1 MKILKAWWYTQSSVG
16 VIFDKNL
23 SEIPELVVETD
34 GANMPL
40 KSRIASPR
48 EFAEYSSYYIKNDT
62 VHFFLTRQNFFNVS
76 RHGMRSYYVCGNFN
90 GWGEAI
96 GKKEWKMRPSEK
108 EYEYELTV
116 PLSLLGDR
124 RKKFLFKFA
133 TSEGIWLHPRPD
145 SPNIE
150 YDHGGNANLR
160 FIADRSYEHFLI
172 GECAFPSDL
181 REPAFLYCPKSFQRV
196 PIGAAELLL
205 ELNYNVKMGAH
216 VSGGKTHFAL
226 FAPRADLVKV
236 LIRQAPDSQ
245 PVEYPLSTKDGA
257 LWTET
262 FNGDW
267 SGKFYS
273 YRVFGRNIS
282 SSTAFD
288 SSREIV
294 DPYAL
299 LLVNRKGPALI
310 VNQRDLP
317 HARAGFV
324 PPSWHDLLIAEV
336 HVRDVLANAPSYIS
350 ESERMGFR
358 GLAKW
363 LKTGDCYLEKLGVNA
378 VELQPVQE
386 FDNASYGDYHW
397 GYMPVNWFAPSSA
410 YAHDPRHLTQAK
422 DFADMVDAFHSRN
435 LAVILD
441 VVYNHTGEPNH
452 LLGID
457 KEYYFETNAD
467 NQLLNYSG
475 CGNDFRA
482 RPPMSK
488 KLIIESLKHF
498 LTVYKVDGFRFDL
511 AELLGA
517 DVLSEIEVELK
528 KINPAV
534 ILIAEPWSFRGNI
547 ADALKDTG
555 FTYWNDGFR
564 EFMLKFAMNNG
575 NFDGFKYY
583 ISGSQSSYA
592 SWPAQTVNYVESHDD
607 MCLLDRISNTPYNPT
622 VAEEKVY
629 KMCLALTLTSIGIP
643 MLAEGADLFR
653 TKNGVGNTYLRGDLN
668 ALNYLRGEEFSGVCE
683 WVRNFCKF
691 RTSRSA
697 NSLKLL
703 RRYSNSYMRYY
714 HSPDGAAA
722 ALFNANKELKS
733 PQIFAAFNP
742 SARPS
747 NLTTDNLNLSNFIQI
762 ADIDRFESGGL
773 KYPMRYAH
781 GSMVLPAHSFALFL
795 EKRSLA

>member
-23 SEIPELVVETD
+23 SKIPELVVETD
-34 GANMPL
+34 GVAMPL
-40 KSRIASPR
+40 KSRIATPR
-48 EFAEYSSYYIKNDT
+48 EFAEYSSYYIKDDT

-76 RHGMRSYYVCGNFN
+76 KHNRRTYYVCGNFN
-90 GWGEAI
+90 GWNNAI
-96 GKKEWKMRPSEK
+96 GKSEWKMKPSEK
-108 EYEYELTV
+108 EYEYELKV

-133 TSEGIWLHPRPD
+133 TSEGVWLHPRAD

-150 YDHGGNANLR
+150 YDHEGNANLR

-172 GECAFPSDL
+172 GECSFPSDL
-181 REPAFLYCPKSFQRV
+181 REPAFLYCPETMQRI
-196 PIGAAELLL
+196 PIEIAELLL
-205 ELNYNVKMGAH
+205 ELNYNLKLGVNVKD
-216 VSGGKTHFAL
+216 GKTHFAL

-236 LIRQAPDSQ
+236 LIRDTPNSE
-245 PVEYPLSTKDGA
+245 PKEFPLSTKDGA

-262 FNGDW
+262 FNEDF
-267 SGKFYS
+267 SGKFYT
-273 YRVFGRNIS
+273 YKVFGRNIS
-282 SSTAFD
+282 NSTAFD
-288 SSREIV
+288 SSKEIV

-299 LLVNRKGPALI
+299 LLVNRNGPALI
-310 VNQRDLP
+310 VNQSDLP
-317 HARAGFV
+317 KAKSGFV
-324 PPSWHDLLIAEV
+324 ASSWHDLLIAEV
-336 HVRDVLANAPSYIS
+336 HVRDVLANAPSFIDNR
-350 ESERMGFR
+350 EKMGFR

-363 LKTGDCYLEKLGVNA
+363 LKTGECYLEKLGVNA
-378 VELQPVQE
+378 VELQPIQE
-386 FDNASYGDYHW
+386 FDNLNYADYHW
-397 GYMPVNWFAPSSA
+397 GYMPVNWFSPSSA
-410 YAHDPRHLTQAK
+410 YAYEPENLTQAK
-422 DFADMVDAFHSRN
+422 DFADLVDAFHSRN
-435 LAVILD
+435 IAVILD
-441 VVYNHTGEPNH
+441 VVYNHVGEPNH
-452 LLGID
+452 ILGID
-457 KEYYFETNAD
+457 KTYYFETNSSD
-467 NQLLNYSG
+467 QLLNYSG

-498 LTVYKVDGFRFDL
+498 LSVYKVDGFRFDL

-583 ISGSQSSYA
+583 ISGSQTSYA

-629 KMCLALTLTSIGIP
+629 KLCLALILTSIGIP
-643 MLAEGADLFR
+643 MLAEGADLLR

-683 WVRNFCKF
+683 WVRNFCRF
-691 RTSRSA
+691 RTSKYA
-697 NSLKLL
+697 DSLKLSHK
-703 RRYSNSYMRYY
+703 YSNSYIRFF
-714 HSPDGAAA
+714 HSSDGAVG

-733 PQIFAAFNP
+733 RKIFAIFNP
-742 SARPS
+742 SGRAS
-747 NLTTDNLNLSNFIQI
+747 VLETESLDLSNFIQI
-762 ADIDRFESGGL
+762 ADIDRFESGGI
-773 KYPMRYAH
+773 KYPMSYSH
-781 GSMVLPAHSFALFL
+781 GMITMPARSFALFL
-795 EKRSLA
+795 EK